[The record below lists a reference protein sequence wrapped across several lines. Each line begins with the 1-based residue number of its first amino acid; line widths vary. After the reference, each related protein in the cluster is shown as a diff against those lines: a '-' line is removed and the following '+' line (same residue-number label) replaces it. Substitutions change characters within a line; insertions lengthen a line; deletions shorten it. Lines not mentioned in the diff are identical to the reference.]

1 MKSIYRSPYNYL
13 VVKVDNLFEDE
24 IKSTTLDLKIR
35 TDLRPTH
42 HTKLYGEVIGLP
54 RAYKDDVMPDGD
66 VLWYS
71 QGIDDFY
78 SIGDKVY
85 FHYNCVLDKQ
95 KQIEDK
101 IFFIP
106 ARRIFLKVVDDE
118 IIMAPG
124 FSLGDKLYEDN
135 VVEIELD
142 GKKTMAE
149 VSEETGIVIDIF
161 PKPIEKNLIIK
172 HSSIHNKIDDRVL
185 MLDDSNMEI
194 EVENQTFYLMENRD
208 IVGTYCVN

>member
-24 IKSTTLDLKIR
+24 IKSTFLDLKIR

-71 QGIDDFY
+71 KGVDDFY
-78 SIGDKVY
+78 SLGDKVY

-124 FSLGDKLYEDN
+124 YSLGEKVYDES

-142 GKKTMAE
+142 GKRTMAQ

-161 PKPIEKNLIIK
+161 PKPIEKNLLIK
-172 HSSIHNKIDDRVL
+172 HTSNNKKNDRVL

-194 EVENQTFYLMENRD
+194 EVEDQTYYLLENRD
-208 IVGTYCVN
+208 IVGTYG

>member
-42 HTKLYGEVIGLP
+42 HTKIYGEVIGLP

-71 QGIDDFY
+71 KGIDDFY

-124 FSLGDKLYEDN
+124 YSLGEKVYDES

-142 GKKTMAE
+142 GKRTMAQ

-161 PKPIEKNLIIK
+161 PKPIKKNLLIK
-172 HSSIHNKIDDRVL
+172 HTSNNKKNDRVL
-185 MLDDSNMEI
+185 MLDDSNMEL
-194 EVENQTFYLMENRD
+194 EVENQTYYLLENRD
-208 IVGTYCVN
+208 IVGTYG

>member
-24 IKSTTLDLKIR
+24 IKSTTLDLRIR

-42 HTKLYGEVIGLP
+42 HTKIYGEVIGLP

-71 QGIDDFY
+71 KGIDDFY

-124 FSLGDKLYEDN
+124 YSLGEKVYDES

-142 GKKTMAE
+142 GKRTMAQ

-161 PKPIEKNLIIK
+161 PKPIKKNLLIK
-172 HSSIHNKIDDRVL
+172 HTSNNKKNDRVL
-185 MLDDSNMEI
+185 MLDDSNMEL
-194 EVENQTFYLMENRD
+194 EVENQTYYLLENRD
-208 IVGTYCVN
+208 IVGTYG

>member
-24 IKSTTLDLKIR
+24 IKSTTLDLRIR

-42 HTKLYGEVIGLP
+42 HTKIYGEVIGLP
-54 RAYKDDVMPDGD
+54 RAFRDDVMPDGD

-124 FSLGDKLYEDN
+124 YSLGEKVYDES

-142 GKKTMAE
+142 GKRTMAQ

-161 PKPIEKNLIIK
+161 PKPIEKNLLIK
-172 HSSIHNKIDDRVL
+172 HTSNNKKNDRVL
-185 MLDDSNMEI
+185 MLDDSNMEL
-194 EVENQTFYLMENRD
+194 EVENQTYYLLENRD
-208 IVGTYCVN
+208 IVGTYG